1 MFLFRGINYLKSVH
15 YLINILWISYYLAVS
30 DFLQMEGFTRNI
42 YRSYI
47 KKQLRVCM
55 WHKYSGSKSLK
66 FCTNKNILHFLILYY
81 KKDTIKKCNL
91 LLFLCVKPVD
101 HVLQHDLRWSK
112 AHLEQQSH
120 MINNLLIWLV
130 TSKIKY
136 FFFSWNTFS

>member
-81 KKDTIKKCNL
+81 KKDTIKKNVIYL
-91 LLFLCVKPVD
+91 YFASFFVWSLMIMFSSMIWDDPKPI
-101 HVLQHDLRWSK
+101 L
-112 AHLEQQSH
+112 
-120 MINNLLIWLV
+120 NNRVTWLPIC
-130 TSKIKY
+130 S
-136 FFFSWNTFS
+136 FD